1 MSINN
6 DKYSFLLILTI
17 NGKEYICIFD
27 KGCVIFFIFFYNNMN
42 SKNINNDS
50 SSEDDAKV
58 YETLTKLYPANELMP
73 RKLTID
79 IDVKSLY
86 PLK

>member
-1 MSINN
+1 
-6 DKYSFLLILTI
+6 
-17 NGKEYICIFD
+17 
-27 KGCVIFFIFFYNNMN
+27 MN
-42 SKNINNDS
+42 SHNNNNNNNNDS
-50 SSEDDAKV
+50 SSEDDTQV
-58 YETLTKLYPANELMP
+58 YESLSKLPPPNELLP

>member
-1 MSINN
+1 
-6 DKYSFLLILTI
+6 
-17 NGKEYICIFD
+17 
-27 KGCVIFFIFFYNNMN
+27 MN
-42 SKNINNDS
+42 SKNKNNDS

-58 YETLTKLYPANELMP
+58 YETLTKLPPANEIMP

-79 IDVKSLY
+79 IDVKSLF

>member
-1 MSINN
+1 
-6 DKYSFLLILTI
+6 
-17 NGKEYICIFD
+17 
-27 KGCVIFFIFFYNNMN
+27 MN
-42 SKNINNDS
+42 SKNKNNES
-50 SSEDDAKV
+50 SSGEDV
-58 YETLTKLYPANELMP
+58 YESLTKLPPANELLP